1 MKLIIKIII
10 PAFCL
15 FSAAGAAENPA
26 EIIGLEQME
35 PKPITQHLSMN
46 ISTQFYDWENDDDSS
61 DRGYQSVTP
70 ITIAY
75 QLGNFDFGYRQ
86 AYIIS
91 ERKTPGARGRVATIS
106 DAAFSASYTFK
117 DWSWPVKLVLDY
129 NLPVGKASLSSRENN
144 VLGVDSYLVQQSQ
157 FGEGYNVTPGINIT
171 RAVSEHTVLGFGI
184 GYTFKG
190 KFDPNTEVTNDII
203 NPGDEVNVTAQ
214 WQYRRL
220 TWELTGGAIYTHPT
234 PTQRE
239 GEDFFQ
245 KGERIQYN
253 LTGIWAFWRGYQFDT
268 ALRFTQ
274 QARDKNFSGFSREL
288 EREEFNVNGDT
299 YHASLGLSAHF
310 AQRHRLRLA
319 ADYLNSGQ
327 NDYAR
332 DSINF
337 DAGRSRLGYGATYS
351 YAFSPRGSVS
361 VTARGYNVKNRPDL
375 STESV
380 IDYKG
385 LNTSM
390 NVNYQL

>member
-91 ERKTPGARGRVATIS
+91 ERKTPGSRGRVATIS

-117 DWSWPVKLVLDY
+117 DWSWPLRLVLDY

-157 FGEGYNVTPGINIT
+157 FGEGHNVTPGINIT
-171 RAVSEHTVLGFGI
+171 RTLSKHTAVGVGI
-184 GYTFKG
+184 GYTYKG
-190 KFDPNTEVTNDII
+190 KFDPNTEVANDVID
-203 NPGDEVNVTAQ
+203 PGDETNITAQ
-214 WQYRRL
+214 WQYRRPNWDL
-220 TWELTGGAIYTHPT
+220 SGGVIYTHYRPT
-234 PTQRE
+234 KRD
-239 GEDFFQ
+239 GMDFFQ
-245 KGERIQYN
+245 KGERLQYN
-253 LTGIWAFWRGYQFDT
+253 LTSVWAFRQGYQFD
-268 ALRFTQ
+268 LSFRFTEQ
-274 QARDKNFSGFSREL
+274 GLDKNFSGSRGEL
-288 EREEFNVNGDT
+288 EREQFNVNGDT
-299 YHASLGLSAHF
+299 SYFALAWSKLF

-319 ADYLNSGQ
+319 GDYLKAEE
-327 NDYAR
+327 NDYPG

-337 DAGRSRLGYGATYS
+337 NAGRSRFGYGATYS
-351 YAFSPRGSVS
+351 YAFSPRSSVS
-361 VTARGYNVKNRPDL
+361 LTARGFNVKNEPEFGEG
-375 STESV
+375 STT
-380 IDYKG
+380 YKG

-390 NVNYQL
+390 NLNHRF